1 MSLFSEIEK
10 TIERGFRHW
19 TERMFGPA
27 QSDELILV
35 HRAIL
40 EEIET
45 GIQVVARGRKI
56 FPHAHL
62 VITLVS
68 ADAARRE
75 LLEAAFAGEDRL
87 RNDIREA
94 LEGAGCE
101 VPRGFRV
108 DIGTAEAGPRPFVIE
123 VGEAA
128 EASSPASPP
137 TPAGTAASPPAPP
150 ATAPATAPAL
160 KKARLAI
167 VKGKAAQAEY
177 TLDKP
182 RTNIGRLAELTDAEQ
197 RVVRCND
204 VVFEDATDP
213 ANDTVSRRHA
223 HIRLDAGEYRICDD
237 GSEFGTRV
245 FRDGRSIEVPRGNR
259 RGERLRSGDEIYLGR
274 AAVRFEEI
282 P

>member
-19 TERMFGPA
+19 TERVFGPA
-27 QSDELILV
+27 QSGELILV

-87 RNDIREA
+87 RNDIRET
-94 LEGAGCE
+94 LEGAACE

-108 DIGTAEAGPRPFVIE
+108 DIRTAEAGPRPFVIE

-128 EASSPASPP
+128 EAPSPAS
-137 TPAGTAASPPAPP
+137 PAGTAAPPPARQ
-150 ATAPATAPAL
+150 ATAPPL

-197 RVVRCND
+197 RVVRRND

-274 AAVRFEEI
+274 AAVRFDEI